1 MRDSLLSLMCLKLKG
16 PRPIESRPGDRKRC
30 KHLGVGMYSD
40 VLVYQI
46 DLDGELHVVDEQ
58 QYEKEEQ

>member
-1 MRDSLLSLMCLKLKG
+1 
-16 PRPIESRPGDRKRC
+16 
-30 KHLGVGMYSD
+30 MYSD